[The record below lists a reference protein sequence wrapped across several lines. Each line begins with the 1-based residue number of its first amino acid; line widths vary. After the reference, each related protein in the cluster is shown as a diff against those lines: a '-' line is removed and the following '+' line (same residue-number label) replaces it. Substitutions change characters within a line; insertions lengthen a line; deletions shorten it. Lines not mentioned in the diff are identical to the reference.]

1 MCTRTSLANAY
12 GEFAIDTFTAMVSVL
27 PDVAIRGSH
36 LDGSGPLTN
45 RDHGV
50 RHMNAPVFTC
60 RRILTKS
67 ADLLGILSALSFG
80 TAQATEPQN
89 MSYWISMR
97 GITEDGQPS
106 FVSLSY
112 VQTSTYSVAFAGCRG
127 RTWYLQSGAS
137 ATVQAA
143 RAAGETVQ
151 IHRGEPGS
159 SPQSSTVICL
169 IQADQ

>member
-1 MCTRTSLANAY
+1 MT
-12 GEFAIDTFTAMVSVL
+12 
-27 PDVAIRGSH
+27 
-36 LDGSGPLTN
+36 
-45 RDHGV
+45 
-50 RHMNAPVFTC
+50 APVVIRAYTHKITALF
-60 RRILTKS
+60 I
-67 ADLLGILSALSFG
+67 GLSIATVSLQAG
-80 TAQATEPQN
+80 ATEPQN

-127 RTWYLQSGAS
+127 RTWYLQSGAAS
-137 ATVQAA
+137 TVQSA

-169 IQADQ
+169 IQADN

>member
-1 MCTRTSLANAY
+1 MMSAASFHFRSKPSGFHLRYRIEPDTPSRNLRTRMRLAAAMLAAAVAGSL
-12 GEFAIDTFTAMVSVL
+12 VL
-27 PDVAIRGSH
+27 QVH
-36 LDGSGPLTN
+36 
-45 RDHGV
+45 
-50 RHMNAPVFTC
+50 
-60 RRILTKS
+60 
-67 ADLLGILSALSFG
+67 
-80 TAQATEPQN
+80 ATEPQN

-169 IQADQ
+169 IQADK